1 MRVEWGGQA
10 IDVREAGVGS
20 GLVLVHGYPLDG
32 AMWSGVART
41 LATRFRVL
49 KPDLPGR
56 GENPVGRLG
65 RHRGYADFLEA
76 LVKTLAAPV
85 GLAGFSM
92 GGYVTLALLRRRP
105 ESVRAL
111 ALVDTRAEAD
121 DEEGK
126 KKRDEAIATV
136 RSEGVAKIAD
146 GMVPRLLSEAALAN
160 RDLVERV
167 RRVILRQKPETVA
180 SDLSA
185 MRGRR
190 DATDLLAGLA
200 PSRARPRRREG
211 RAHSARALREDGG
224 GDPRREARHDSRR
237 GAPRRRWSGPAPS
250 PRRSASS
257 SPARSSDARRRLSL
271 EADPHPQPH
280 RRRRRPEDRLPVVR
294 VDGRRRGVVRL
305 LEAPALVE
313 EDRPLGVE
321 DVEDVQRGS

>member
-1 MRVEWGGQA
+1 MRLEWGGQA
-10 IDVREAGVGS
+10 VDVREAGS
-20 GLVLVHGYPLDG
+20 GPALVLVHGYPLDG

-56 GENPVGRLG
+56 GENPAAASGDIE
-65 RHRGYADFLEA
+65 GYADFLET
-76 LVKTLAAPV
+76 LVKTLASPV

-92 GGYVTLALLRRRP
+92 GGYVTLALLRRGP
-105 ESVRAL
+105 ESIRAV

-136 RSEGVAKIAD
+136 REEGVAKIAD
-146 GMVPRLLSEAALAN
+146 SMVPRLLSEAALAN

-190 DATDLLAGLA
+190 DATDLLAGL
-200 PSRARPRRREG
+200 G
-211 RAHSARALREDGG
+211 L
-224 GDPRREARHDSRR
+224 
-237 GAPRRRWSGPAPS
+237 
-250 PRRSASS
+250 
-257 SPARSSDARRRLSL
+257 
-271 EADPHPQPH
+271 
-280 RRRRRPEDRLPVVR
+280 
-294 VDGRRRGVVRL
+294 
-305 LEAPALVE
+305 PALVLVGE
-313 EDRPLGVE
+313 NDTLTPPALSEKMAAAIPGAKLVTIPGAGHLTPMERPGAVAAALGE
-321 DVEDVQRGS
+321 FFAGALA